1 MAENDLLKR
10 YLDAGVAFTDMTRK
24 KAEAIVKDLIKSGE
38 VQREQAQ
45 DRVEDL
51 LERSR
56 RSSESLVG
64 LIRTEVRQQL
74 ATMGVATRDD
84 LARLA
89 SRLGVRVNVA
99 RPAAKAKSAG
109 SSAAKTAAKKTGS
122 AKKAATKKATGAKKA
137 ATKKATAAKKTATK
151 KTTAAK
157 KTAGAKKT
165 ATKKTAGAKKAP
177 AKAAKKA

>member
-24 KAEAIVKDLIKSGE
+24 KAEAIVRDLIKSGE
-38 VQREQAQ
+38 VQREHAQ

-64 LIRTEVRQQL
+64 LIRAEVRDQL

-89 SRLGVRVNVA
+89 SRLGVRVKA
-99 RPAAKAKSAG
+99 SRPAAKAKPATQAA
-109 SSAAKTAAKKTGS
+109 SSATAAAGKAAGARKTAAKKTT
-122 AKKAATKKATGAKKA
+122 AKKTGAKKA
-137 ATKKATAAKKTATK
+137 AAKKTGAKKTAAKKTAT
-151 KTTAAK
+151 
-157 KTAGAKKT
+157 GAN
-165 ATKKTAGAKKAP
+165 KAP